1 LKKTSRQGPT
11 KAIGDLLAGVL
22 GRSKTGRVVAREVL
36 QRAWVDAV
44 GSEVAN
50 ETRVRGYREGVL
62 TVEVENAALLQELST
77 FYRAELMRSLRVSR
91 EGFFVELRDLRFR
104 LV

>member
-1 LKKTSRQGPT
+1 MKKTSRHGPT

-22 GRSKTGRVVAREVL
+22 GRSKAGRVVAREVL
-36 QRAWVDAV
+36 QQAWREAV
-44 GSEVAN
+44 GREIAE
-50 ETRVRGYREGVL
+50 ETRVRAYREGVL

-77 FYRAELMRSLRVSR
+77 FFRDELMRSLRMSR
-91 EGFFVELRDLRFR
+91 EGFFVELRELRFR